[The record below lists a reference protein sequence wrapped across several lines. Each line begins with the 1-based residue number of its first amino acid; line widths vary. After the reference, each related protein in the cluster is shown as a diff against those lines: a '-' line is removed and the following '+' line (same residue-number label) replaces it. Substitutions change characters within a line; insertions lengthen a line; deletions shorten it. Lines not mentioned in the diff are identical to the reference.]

1 MNAATDDHQVA
12 DATGSGIFDI
22 PLNSPVAYILIH
34 HRPHIEG
41 GTVPMAVFLDADKAA
56 TEVRSR
62 KDSCSIVVAPLI
74 S

>member
-1 MNAATDDHQVA
+1 MNAEVDQQQA
-12 DATGSGIFDI
+12 DATGSGIFEI

-41 GTVPMAVFLDADKAA
+41 GTIPMAVFLNADKAA
-56 TEVRSR
+56 AEVRTR